1 MPSRHRIDLQKLRIS
16 EQRILMATRLVLA
29 WGHHRSHVMAEPDAA
44 APAKAKPAALRKGA
58 LVRVNKTA
66 FKSSLEA
73 SASDPTAPD
82 YIFEGPGELLVV
94 KGDYGQVRWNRPVPD
109 VWLRMDQLEACS

>member
-1 MPSRHRIDLQKLRIS
+1 MVSPSSGLICLPVLPAPMPD
-16 EQRILMATRLVLA
+16 T
-29 WGHHRSHVMAEPDAA
+29 DAA

-58 LVRVNKTA
+58 LVKVNRA
-66 FKSSLEA
+66 AYDASLEA
-73 SASDPTAPD
+73 AASDPTPPA

-109 VWLRMDQLEACS
+109 VWLRMDQLEACA